1 MKQCLMRNMSCIMV
15 KNRKKPKER
24 EMEKTIIFFDQFD
37 DFCRKHPFVT
47 VGGALLFCV
56 VSDIILRV
64 IV

>member
-1 MKQCLMRNMSCIMV
+1 MARAVGVVLLLSLPP
-15 KNRKKPKER
+15 KPKER

-56 VSDIILRV
+56 VSDIILRG
-64 IV
+64 II